1 MAHSE
6 QNIIGIDESSLIA
19 LNGAN
24 TILRTRSRAA
34 NDYQKQIFA
43 TPRYKSKHPLYPKL
57 ILFTVMR
64 TRGQHKQAQFCSE
77 RNCNTM
83 QINTSIVIVL
93 KFLYII

>member
-6 QNIIGIDESSLIA
+6 QNIIGIDKSSLIA

-34 NDYQKQIFA
+34 NDYRKQIFA

-57 ILFTVMR
+57 ILLKAMH
-64 TRGQHKQAQFCSE
+64 TRGQHKQVQFCSE
-77 RNCNTM
+77 RNYNTM
-83 QINTSIVIVL
+83 QINTSIVL